1 VRWSQD
7 FTSSHCR
14 NVRQKVSIDSHT
26 RCHST
31 VNITYADDVAE
42 DYRCTRSK
50 YQSALVTPVLYLV
63 CTHIMARF
71 FASTVCSKKSDAKI
85 EIIISAKNLIRIK
98 YPLSSLNYHLS
109 GANVA
114 NFNKIHCT
122 VFEQQLFKKWS
133 SKTEVSNMERSPY
146 QFVRNTTSYSLC
158 SKWSPF
164 AQTFACLLC
173 RPYVLCCWRI
183 SCLQTL

>member
-1 VRWSQD
+1 MVVQNLRYD
-7 FTSSHCR
+7 FVEGQICASLLFSFFVKIGYNYSLQSCWIMSLWRKFT
-14 NVRQKVSIDSHT
+14 
-26 RCHST
+26 
-31 VNITYADDVAE
+31 AE
-42 DYRCTRSK
+42 
-50 YQSALVTPVLYLV
+50 
-63 CTHIMARF
+63 IGN
-71 FASTVCSKKSDAKI
+71 TVCSKKSDAKI
-85 EIIISAKNLIRIK
+85 EIIITATNLIRIK

-133 SKTEVSNMERSPY
+133 SKTEVSNMEKSPY

-164 AQTFACLLC
+164 AQTRVCLLC
-173 RPYVLCCWRI
+173 RLFVLCYCQI
-183 SCLQTL
+183 SCLQSL